1 MMNLNEYIEESILD
15 DEEVVDKKSE
25 KLMYVEEYMKKLRKK
40 SPKDT
45 DMMNNELK
53 NSDLVLAVYKGR
65 PTIGVV
71 INVDRGCVEVCFD
84 TYLKGKT
91 LLGTYDVLKINDTI
105 VKELLK
111 L

>member
-1 MMNLNEYIEESILD
+1 MLNLKEYIKESILD
-15 DEEVVDKKSE
+15 DEEVVDKKLE
-25 KLMYVEEYMKKLRKK
+25 NLMYVEEYMKKLRKK
-40 SPKDT
+40 SPKDI

-65 PTIGVV
+65 PTIGMV

-84 TYLKGKT
+84 THLKGKT

-105 VKELLK
+105 AKELLK